1 MSIESELLNNWI
13 NSHSSEF
20 RTCMCKILGLWAKWL
35 GYCGVGLMSVRA
47 NVPLG
52 VCLVGLILV
61 GRLLLYGEITV
72 RSGYC
77 LSYKCPSG
85 YCLSGMCPWGSACR
99 ASVRSSYCADTVSL
113 FGKIDSKNQN
123 CLLNLKF
130 EPRLIRK
137 YRTQWW
143 LSCFF
148 LVWKFAFWVNLVQ
161 KFEIA
166 SSCSVRNLSL
176 ILDSPAVSPSLQ

>member
-1 MSIESELLNNWI
+1 
-13 NSHSSEF
+13 
-20 RTCMCKILGLWAKWL
+20 MCKILGLWAKWL

-113 FGKIDSKNQN
+113 FGKIASKNQN

-148 LVWKFAFWVNLVQ
+148 LVWKSLFELIWSKNL
-161 KFEIA
+161 K
-166 SSCSVRNLSL
+166 L
-176 ILDSPAVSPSLQ
+176 PAVAPLGTYPWFWILRLLALVCNSNVFCSNLKLLLK